1 MPIFIMFLVV
11 LVLLIAMRTLK
22 NHYITKKLKDASQ
35 SNIAIVIRQTASFLI
50 KQIKTLIAIYV
61 LLVGVYVLF
70 ERIHKYNIFPANV
83 EPFHEFLTLI
93 DSMNSNDFILRL
105 YLIAV
110 GYYVV
115 LILPYSLLENYEYI
129 IEKTHS
135 KDYLQSFIVK
145 FWKWL
150 ERKAEEKTEKKTK
163 E

>member
-1 MPIFIMFLVV
+1 
-11 LVLLIAMRTLK
+11 
-22 NHYITKKLKDASQ
+22 
-35 SNIAIVIRQTASFLI
+35 
-50 KQIKTLIAIYV
+50 
-61 LLVGVYVLF
+61 
-70 ERIHKYNIFPANV
+70 
-83 EPFHEFLTLI
+83 
-93 DSMNSNDFILRL
+93 MNSNDFILRL

-115 LILPYSLLENYEYI
+115 LILPYSLLKNYEYI

-150 ERKAEEKTEKKTK
+150 ERKAGEKNEKKTK